1 MVPKQLH
8 PLLRSKGVRIC
19 IPQTF
24 GTLFQAVAFVMPSRL
39 VLRHVVVATHAMI
52 MPEVIH
58 ARLLKVSMDAIVQ
71 AVHALRLV

>member
-39 VLRHVVVATHAMI
+39 ARRHVVAKHAII